1 MPALNRYCW
10 KLPKRIHSIQVW
22 IGKSWERRA
31 CALRSR
37 RWRVLDFLNNA
48 IVAAIIKSAIVI
60 FALLTAFAYMT
71 LIERRVVAKMQGR
84 LGPNRAG
91 PFGIF
96 QPVADAVKMA
106 FKEQI
111 IPTQSR
117 VAIYLLAPVIS
128 VVVALCAF
136 AVVPIGNSW
145 IGGKSSIWDPI
156 IGDINV
162 GILWILGVSSLAVY
176 GIVLGGWASGNR
188 YSLLGSLRSAAQM
201 VSYETSLGLALSG
214 TLMWA
219 GTLSMVGI
227 VKAQLLYGS
236 TGQGIWFIAAQPLGF
251 VIYMIAG
258 VAEVNRAPF
267 DLPEAE
273 QELTAGYLTEYS
285 GLRWSLYQMA
295 EYINM
300 ITVSAI
306 ASTLFFGGWS
316 FFGLERIPGVSI
328 LIFLVKVAFFLF
340 IFIWLRATLPRI
352 RYDRLMRLGWELL
365 LPLAVLN
372 VVITAASVAL
382 GWYWWVN
389 GLIGLAIVIVMLVL
403 VGRRTSDIQDVQPA
417 QGTGLPSSVRLAKFE
432 PIAAQAQL
440 VAPQAGQDATI

>member
-1 MPALNRYCW
+1 ML
-10 KLPKRIHSIQVW
+10 
-22 IGKSWERRA
+22 E
-31 CALRSR
+31 
-37 RWRVLDFLNNA
+37 FLNNE
-48 IVAAIIKSAIVI
+48 IVADVVKSAVVIV
-60 FALLTAFAYMT
+60 ALLTAFAYMT
-71 LIERRVVAKMQGR
+71 LIERRVVAKIQGR

-91 PFGIF
+91 PFGVL
-96 QPVADAVKMA
+96 QPLADAIKMA

-111 IPTQSR
+111 VPTQAKK
-117 VAIYLLAPVIS
+117 AIYLVAPIIS
-128 VVVALCAF
+128 VVVALSAF
-136 AVVPIGNSW
+136 AVVPIGNNW
-145 IGGKSSIWDPI
+145 IDGKPSIWDPLVA
-156 IGDINV
+156 DINV
-162 GILWILGVSSLAVY
+162 GLLWILSISSLAVY

-227 VKAQLLYGS
+227 VQGQLH
-236 TGQGIWFIAAQPLGF
+236 QGIWFIAAQPLGF
-251 VIYMIAG
+251 VVYIIAG

-285 GLRWSLYQMA
+285 GLRWSLYQMS

-300 ITVSAI
+300 ITVSAV

-316 FFGLERIPGVSI
+316 FFGFGLERIPGVSI

-340 IFIWLRATLPRI
+340 LFIWLRATLPRI
-352 RYDRLMRLGWELL
+352 RYDLLMRFGWQFL

-372 VVITAASVAL
+372 IIITATVVAL
-382 GWYWWVN
+382 GWPWWVN
-389 GLIGLAIVIVMLVL
+389 GLAGLVVIAAVL
-403 VGRRTSDIQDVQPA
+403 LFVRRRTAAA
-417 QGTGLPSSVRLAKFE
+417 QAPGKTKEAMALPSSVRLAKFD
-432 PIAAQAQL
+432 AAEAVQEARSS
-440 VAPQAGQDATI
+440 

>member
-1 MPALNRYCW
+1 M
-10 KLPKRIHSIQVW
+10 
-22 IGKSWERRA
+22 
-31 CALRSR
+31 
-37 RWRVLDFLNNA
+37 LDFLNNI
-48 IVAAIIKSAIVI
+48 IVANVIKCAVVI

-71 LIERRVVAKMQGR
+71 LIERRVIAKMQGR
-84 LGPNRAG
+84 LGPNRVG
-91 PFGIF
+91 PSGVF
-96 QPVADAVKMA
+96 QPLADAVKMI

-111 IPTQSR
+111 VPTQAQK
-117 VAIYLLAPVIS
+117 AIYLIAPVIS

-136 AVVPIGNSW
+136 AVIPIGNSW
-145 IGGKSSIWDPI
+145 APGRTGLWDPI
-156 IGDINV
+156 IGDVNV
-162 GILWILGVSSLAVY
+162 GILWILAISSLAVY
-176 GIVLGGWASGNR
+176 GIVLGGWSSGNR
-188 YSLLGSLRSAAQM
+188 YALLGSLRSAAQM

-227 VKAQLLYGS
+227 IHAQLD
-236 TGQGIWFIAAQPLGF
+236 QGIWFIAAQPLGF
-251 VIYMIAG
+251 FIYVIAG

-300 ITVSAI
+300 ITVSAV
-306 ASTLFFGGWS
+306 ASTLFLGGWS
-316 FFGLERIPGVSI
+316 LFGLERIPVLSI

-352 RYDRLMRLGWELL
+352 RYDRLMRLGWQVL

-372 VVITAASVAL
+372 VAITATCVAL

-389 GLIGLAIVIVMLVL
+389 GLLGLAIIIVVL
-403 VGRRTSDIQDVQPA
+403 LIIRRRSGELQKVGPA
-417 QGTGLPSSVRLAKFE
+417 QGTGLSSSVRLAKYG
-432 PIAAQAQL
+432 PIEVANQL
-440 VAPQAGQDATI
+440 VAPLAGNDATA

>member
-1 MPALNRYCW
+1 MPGLIEIIA
-10 KLPKRIHSIQVW
+10 
-22 IGKSWERRA
+22 
-31 CALRSR
+31 
-37 RWRVLDFLNNA
+37 D
-48 IVAAIIKSAIVI
+48 IIKSAIVI
-60 FALLTAFAYMT
+60 VALLTAFAYMT

-84 LGPNRAG
+84 LGPNRVG
-91 PFGIF
+91 PSGLF
-96 QPVADAVKMA
+96 QPVADAVKMM

-111 IPTQSR
+111 VPTQAKK
-117 VAIYLLAPVIS
+117 AIYLVAPAIS

-145 IGGKSSIWDPI
+145 ISGKPSIWDPI

-162 GILWILGVSSLAVY
+162 GLLWILSISSLAVY

-227 VKAQLLYGS
+227 VHAQLD
-236 TGQGIWFIAAQPLGF
+236 QHIWFVFAQPLGF
-251 VIYMIAG
+251 VIYIIAA

-300 ITVSAI
+300 ITVSAV
-306 ASTLFFGGWS
+306 AATLFFGGWS
-316 FFGLERIPGVSI
+316 FFGFGLENIPGVSI
-328 LIFLVKVAFFLF
+328 IIFLIKVAFFLF
-340 IFIWLRATLPRI
+340 LFIWIRATLPRI
-352 RYDRLMRLGWELL
+352 RYDRLMRLGWQLL

-372 VVITAASVAL
+372 VVITATVVAL
-382 GWYWWVN
+382 NWPWWVS
-389 GLIGLAIVIVMLVL
+389 GIIGLAVV
-403 VGRRTSDIQDVQPA
+403 VGILLFLNRRTENA
-417 QGTGLPSSVRLAKFE
+417 QGETRAQSTEPGTLPSSVRLAKFE
-432 PIAAQAQL
+432 PTTT
-440 VAPQAGQDATI
+440 VQDVTVTKV

>member
-1 MPALNRYCW
+1 
-10 KLPKRIHSIQVW
+10 
-22 IGKSWERRA
+22 
-31 CALRSR
+31 
-37 RWRVLDFLNNA
+37 
-48 IVAAIIKSAIVI
+48 
-60 FALLTAFAYMT
+60 MT

-91 PFGIF
+91 PAGMF
-96 QPVADAVKMA
+96 QPVADAIKMA

-111 IPTQSR
+111 IPTQAR
-117 VAIYLLAPVIS
+117 VVTYVLAPVIS

-136 AVVPIGNSW
+136 AVVPIGSGW
-145 IGGKSSIWDPI
+145 ITGKSTVWDPV
-156 IGDINV
+156 IGDISV
-162 GILWILGVSSLAVY
+162 SIMWILSISSLAVY
-176 GIVLGGWASGNR
+176 GIVLGGWSSGNR

-227 VKAQLLYGS
+227 VKAQLPYGP
-236 TGQGIWFIAAQPLGF
+236 TGQGIWFILAQPLGF
-251 VIYMIAG
+251 VIYIIAG

-300 ITVSAI
+300 ITVSSVA
-306 ASTLFFGGWS
+306 ATLFFGGWS
-316 FFGLERIPGVSI
+316 LFGLERVPGVSI
-328 LIFLVKVAFFLF
+328 LIFVVKVAVFLF
-340 IFIWLRATLPRI
+340 LFIWLRATLPRI
-352 RYDRLMRLGWELL
+352 RYDRLMRLGWQLL

-372 VVITAASVAL
+372 VVITAIVVAL
-382 GWYWWVN
+382 GWPWWIN
-389 GLIGLAIVIVMLVL
+389 GLAGLLIILAVLFYERRKIAEQQKEVIVVEQKGEKKVM
-403 VGRRTSDIQDVQPA
+403 
-417 QGTGLPSSVRLAKFE
+417 
-432 PIAAQAQL
+432 
-440 VAPQAGQDATI
+440 

>member
-1 MPALNRYCW
+1 ML
-10 KLPKRIHSIQVW
+10 
-22 IGKSWERRA
+22 E
-31 CALRSR
+31 
-37 RWRVLDFLNNA
+37 FLNNQ
-48 IVAAIIKSAIVI
+48 IVADVVKSAVVI

-71 LIERRVVAKMQGR
+71 LIERRVVAKLQGR

-91 PFGIF
+91 PSGLF
-96 QPVADAVKMA
+96 QPLADALKMA

-111 IPTQSR
+111 IPSQAKK
-117 VAIYLLAPVIS
+117 AIYLVAPVIS
-128 VVVALCAF
+128 VIVALCAF

-145 IGGKSSIWDPI
+145 IDGKPGPWDPI

-162 GILWILGVSSLAVY
+162 GLLWILSISSLAVY

-227 VKAQLLYGS
+227 IHAQLN
-236 TGQGIWFIAAQPLGF
+236 QGIWFIAAQPLGF
-251 VIYMIAG
+251 FLYLIAG
-258 VAEVNRAPF
+258 IAEVNRAPF

-300 ITVSAI
+300 ITVSSVA
-306 ASTLFFGGWS
+306 ATLFFGGWS
-316 FFGLERIPGVSI
+316 FFGFGLERVPGLSI
-328 LIFLVKVAFFLF
+328 LIFLIKVAFFLF
-340 IFIWLRATLPRI
+340 LFIWLRATLPRI
-352 RYDRLMRLGWELL
+352 RYDRLMRLGWQLL

-372 VVITAASVAL
+372 VVITATVVAL
-382 GWYWWVN
+382 DWPWWVSGIA
-389 GLIGLAIVIVMLVL
+389 GLLIILAVLFYERRKIAEQQKEVIVVEQKGEKKVM
-403 VGRRTSDIQDVQPA
+403 I
-417 QGTGLPSSVRLAKFE
+417 PSSVRLAKFE
-432 PIAAQAQL
+432 K
-440 VAPQAGQDATI
+440 VGTE

>member
-1 MPALNRYCW
+1 M
-10 KLPKRIHSIQVW
+10 
-22 IGKSWERRA
+22 
-31 CALRSR
+31 
-37 RWRVLDFLNNA
+37 LDFLNNV
-48 IVAAIIKSAIVI
+48 IVANVIKGAILIL
-60 FALLTAFAYMT
+60 ALLTAFAYMT

-91 PFGIF
+91 PFGLF
-96 QPVADAVKMA
+96 QPVADALKMA
-106 FKEQI
+106 FKEQLV
-111 IPTQSR
+111 PAQAKKVT
-117 VAIYLLAPVIS
+117 YLIAPVIS

-136 AVVPIGNSW
+136 AVVPIGTNW
-145 IGGKSSIWDPI
+145 IDGKHSVWDPF

-162 GILWILGVSSLAVY
+162 GLLWILSISSLAVY
-176 GIVLGGWASGNR
+176 GIVLGGWSSGNR

-214 TLMWA
+214 ILMWA

-227 VKAQLLYGS
+227 VHAQLN
-236 TGQGIWFIAAQPLGF
+236 QGIWFIFAQPLGF
-251 VIYMIAG
+251 VLYLIAG

-300 ITVSAI
+300 ITVSAV

-316 FFGLERIPGVSI
+316 FFGFGLERIPGLSI
-328 LIFLVKVAFFLF
+328 LVFMIKVAFFLF
-340 IFIWLRATLPRI
+340 LFIWLRATLPRI
-352 RYDRLMRLGWELL
+352 RYDRLMRLGWTLL

-372 VVITAASVAL
+372 VVITATVVAL
-382 GWYWWVN
+382 GWPWWIN
-389 GLIGLAIVIVMLVL
+389 GLAGLLIILAVL
-403 VGRRTSDIQDVQPA
+403 FYERRQSILA
-417 QGTGLPSSVRLAKFE
+417 QRIIPEEKKSLPSSVRLAKFE
-432 PIAAQAQL
+432 KVVAEPTPAAQEAK
-440 VAPQAGQDATI
+440 V

>member
-1 MPALNRYCW
+1 ML
-10 KLPKRIHSIQVW
+10 
-22 IGKSWERRA
+22 E
-31 CALRSR
+31 
-37 RWRVLDFLNNA
+37 FLNNP
-48 IVAAIIKSAIVI
+48 IVAGIIKSAIVI

-71 LIERRVVAKMQGR
+71 LIERRVVAKLQGR

-91 PFGIF
+91 PAGIF
-96 QPVADAVKMA
+96 QPVADAIKLA

-111 IPTQSR
+111 VPSQAKK
-117 VAIYLLAPVIS
+117 AIYLVAPVIS

-145 IGGKSSIWDPI
+145 VDGKTSVWDPV

-162 GILWILGVSSLAVY
+162 GLLWILSISSLAVY

-214 TLMWA
+214 TLMFA
-219 GTLSMVGI
+219 GKLSMVGI
-227 VKAQLLYGS
+227 VKAQLHL
-236 TGQGIWFIAAQPLGF
+236 GIWFVAAQPLGF
-251 VIYMIAG
+251 FLYLIAG
-258 VAEVNRAPF
+258 IAEVNRAPF

-300 ITVSAI
+300 ITVSSI
-306 ASTLFFGGWS
+306 AATLFFGGWS
-316 FFGLERIPGVSI
+316 FFGFGLERIPGLSI
-328 LIFLVKVAFFLF
+328 VIYLLKVAVFLFLF
-340 IFIWLRATLPRI
+340 IWIRATLPRI
-352 RYDRLMRLGWELL
+352 RYDRLMRFGWQLL

-372 VVITAASVAL
+372 AVIAATVVAL
-382 GWYWWVN
+382 GWPWWVS
-389 GLIGLAIVIVMLVL
+389 GLAGLAIIVAVLLYERRKINEGQKEVEVKEIEGAKTVVIP
-403 VGRRTSDIQDVQPA
+403 T
-417 QGTGLPSSVRLAKFE
+417 SVRLAKFE
-432 PIAAQAQL
+432 K
-440 VAPQAGQDATI
+440 VGTE

>member
-1 MPALNRYCW
+1 
-10 KLPKRIHSIQVW
+10 
-22 IGKSWERRA
+22 
-31 CALRSR
+31 
-37 RWRVLDFLNNA
+37 VLDFLNNA
-48 IVAAIIKSAIVI
+48 IVASVIKSAIVI
-60 FALLTAFAYMT
+60 LALLTAFAYMT

-91 PFGIF
+91 PFGLF
-96 QPVADAVKMA
+96 QPVADAIKMA

-111 IPTQSR
+111 IPSQAR
-117 VAIYLLAPVIS
+117 VAIYIIAPVIS

-136 AVVPIGNSW
+136 AVVPIGASW
-145 IGGKSSIWDPI
+145 IDGKPSVWDPI

-162 GILWILGVSSLAVY
+162 GILWILAISSLAVY

-219 GTLSMVGI
+219 GTLSIVGI
-227 VKAQLLYGS
+227 IHAQLQ
-236 TGQGIWFIAAQPLGF
+236 QGIWFVFAQPLGF
-251 VIYMIAG
+251 VIYMIAA

-300 ITVSAI
+300 ITVSAV
-306 ASTLFFGGWS
+306 ASTLFLGGWS
-316 FFGLERIPGVSI
+316 FFGLERIPGLSI
-328 LIFLVKVAFFLF
+328 LIFLDKVAFFLF
-340 IFIWLRATLPRI
+340 LFIWLRATLPRI
-352 RYDRLMRLGWELL
+352 RYDLLMRLGWQLL
-365 LPLAVLN
+365 LPMAVLN
-372 VVITAASVAL
+372 VVITATVVAL
-382 GWYWWVN
+382 GLPWWLN
-389 GLIGLAIVIVMLVL
+389 GLVSLAILAAVFLVVRIRTREIQTGITTQ
-403 VGRRTSDIQDVQPA
+403 VGTIPMPA
-417 QGTGLPSSVRLAKFE
+417 SVRLARFE
-432 PIAAQAQL
+432 P
-440 VAPQAGQDATI
+440 VEAPMQKQDIIV

>member
-1 MPALNRYCW
+1 ML
-10 KLPKRIHSIQVW
+10 
-22 IGKSWERRA
+22 E
-31 CALRSR
+31 
-37 RWRVLDFLNNA
+37 FLNNE
-48 IVAAIIKSAIVI
+48 IVADVVKSAVVI

-71 LIERRVVAKMQGR
+71 LIERRVVAKIQGR

-91 PFGIF
+91 PFGVF
-96 QPVADAVKMA
+96 QPLADAIKMA

-111 IPTQSR
+111 VPAQAKK
-117 VAIYLLAPVIS
+117 AIYLVAPIIS
-128 VVVALCAF
+128 VIVALSAF
-136 AVVPIGNSW
+136 AVVPIGNNW
-145 IGGKSSIWDPI
+145 IDGKPSIWDPLVA
-156 IGDINV
+156 DINV
-162 GILWILGVSSLAVY
+162 GLLWILSISSLAVY

-219 GTLSMVGI
+219 GTLSLVGI
-227 VKAQLLYGS
+227 VQGQLH
-236 TGQGIWFIAAQPLGF
+236 QGIWFIAAQPLGF
-251 VIYMIAG
+251 VVYIIAG

-285 GLRWSLYQMA
+285 GLRWSLYQMS

-300 ITVSAI
+300 ITVSAV

-316 FFGLERIPGVSI
+316 FFGFGLERIPGVSI

-340 IFIWLRATLPRI
+340 LFIWLRATLPRI
-352 RYDRLMRLGWELL
+352 RYDRLMRFGWQFL

-372 VVITAASVAL
+372 IIITATVVAL
-382 GWYWWVN
+382 GWPWWVN
-389 GLIGLAIVIVMLVL
+389 GLAGLVVIAAVLLLVR
-403 VGRRTSDIQDVQPA
+403 RRTAAA
-417 QGTGLPSSVRLAKFE
+417 QAPGKTKGAMVLPSSVRLAKFD
-432 PIAAQAQL
+432 AAEAVQEARSS
-440 VAPQAGQDATI
+440 

>member
-1 MPALNRYCW
+1 ML
-10 KLPKRIHSIQVW
+10 
-22 IGKSWERRA
+22 E
-31 CALRSR
+31 
-37 RWRVLDFLNNA
+37 FLNNP
-48 IVAAIIKSAIVI
+48 IVAGIIKSAIVI

-71 LIERRVVAKMQGR
+71 LIERRVVAKLQGR

-91 PFGIF
+91 PSGMF
-96 QPVADAVKMA
+96 QPVADAIKMA

-111 IPTQSR
+111 VPSQAQK
-117 VAIYLLAPVIS
+117 AIYVFAPVIS
-128 VVVALCAF
+128 VVIALCAF

-145 IGGKSSIWDPI
+145 VDGKTSVWDPV

-162 GILWILGVSSLAVY
+162 GLLWILSISSLAVY

-214 TLMWA
+214 TLMFA

-227 VKAQLLYGS
+227 VKAQLHL
-236 TGQGIWFIAAQPLGF
+236 GIWFVAAQPLGF
-251 VIYMIAG
+251 FLYLIAG
-258 VAEVNRAPF
+258 IAEVNRAPF

-300 ITVSAI
+300 ITVSSI
-306 ASTLFFGGWS
+306 AATLFFGGWS
-316 FFGLERIPGVSI
+316 FFGFGLERIPGLSI
-328 LIFLVKVAFFLF
+328 VIYLVKVAVFLFLF
-340 IFIWLRATLPRI
+340 IWIRATLPRI
-352 RYDRLMRLGWELL
+352 RYDRLMRFGWQLL

-372 VVITAASVAL
+372 AVIAATVVAL
-382 GWYWWVN
+382 GWPWWVS
-389 GLIGLAIVIVMLVL
+389 GLAGLAIIVGVLFYERGKINEGQKEVAVKEGEGAKTIVIP
-403 VGRRTSDIQDVQPA
+403 T
-417 QGTGLPSSVRLAKFE
+417 SVRLAKFE
-432 PIAAQAQL
+432 K
-440 VAPQAGQDATI
+440 VNVE